1 MLGLREGPL
10 TNEFDM
16 PTKEIVKRLT
26 VDERLAR
33 VGLPEGFTPRQA
45 TAITKARL
53 TFALAE
59 LAENHVDEVSEWI
72 RAVARNNPAEAIRLY
87 MELMEFSTPRMKA
100 AQVNLNANADV
111 TANGKSM
118 SAMTMDELNSIVAEG

>member
-1 MLGLREGPL
+1 M
-10 TNEFDM
+10 TDEFAM

-33 VGLPEGFTPRQA
+33 VGLAEGFTPRQA

-100 AQVNLNANADV
+100 AQVNLNADV
-111 TANGKSM
+111 TPAAGQKRMQDM
-118 SAMTMDELNSIVAEG
+118 SLEELGVIAVQGG

>member
-1 MLGLREGPL
+1 MPL
-10 TNEFDM
+10 
-16 PTKEIVKRLT
+16 KEITKRLT
-26 VDERLAR
+26 VDERLQR
-33 VGLPEGFTPRQA
+33 VGLPEGFSPRQA
-45 TAITKARL
+45 TAISRARL

-59 LAENHVDEVSEWI
+59 LAEGHVDEVSKWLQQ
-72 RAVARNNPAEAIRLY
+72 VAEKNPAEAIRLY

-118 SAMTMDELNSIVAEG
+118 STMTIEELNSIVAEG

>member
-1 MLGLREGPL
+1 M
-10 TNEFDM
+10 TDEFAM

-26 VDERLAR
+26 VDERLQR
-33 VGLPEGFTPRQA
+33 VGLPEGFSPRQA
-45 TAITKARL
+45 TAISKARL

-59 LAENHVDEVSEWI
+59 LAEGHVDEVSKWLQQ
-72 RAVARNNPAEAIRLY
+72 VAEKNPAEAIRLY

-111 TANGKSM
+111 GPGKSM
-118 SAMTMDELNSIVAEG
+118 STMTIEELNSIVAEG

>member
-1 MLGLREGPL
+1 
-10 TNEFDM
+10 M

-45 TAITKARL
+45 TQISKARL
-53 TFALAE
+53 AFALAE
-59 LAENHVDEVSEWI
+59 LAEGHVDHVSGWL
-72 RAVARNNPAEAIRLY
+72 RDVAEKNPAEAIRLY

-100 AQVNLNANADV
+100 AQVNVNADV
-111 TANGKSM
+111 PMTPNGQKRLQD
-118 SAMTMDELNSIVAEG
+118 MTLEELGVVATQG